1 MALRGAPLRLKVL
14 GLWADRARA
23 VPELSGLLAMAL
35 AKTMPPPLR
44 HELVATLQ
52 AVTV

>member
-1 MALRGAPLRLKVL
+1 MALRGAPLRLEVL
-14 GLWADRARA
+14 GLWTDRARA
-23 VPELSGLLAMAL
+23 VSELSELAAMAL
-35 AKTMPPPLR
+35 ANTMPPPLR